1 MNNESQ
7 GYALIGILFV
17 ITLYLMSTGSFNN
30 GTGHLDTRKLKNEI
44 SVTVQQDGMKLINLF
59 K

>member
-7 GYALIGILFV
+7 GYVILGILFV
-17 ITLYLMSTGSFNN
+17 IALHLMSTGSYND
-30 GTGHLDTRKLKNEI
+30 GTGHLDTNKLGAEI
-44 SVTVQQDGMKLINLF
+44 SQTIQQDSNRLINLF